1 MDVATARL
9 QKELKVLIRNPL
21 PNIQALPSLT
31 NILEWHYVLRGDP
44 DSVYAGGVY
53 HGRIVFP
60 REFPYKPPALYMNT
74 PNGRFQ
80 TGCRL
85 CLSISDFHPETWNC
99 LLGVSAILLSLQSFF
114 YENTPT
120 TGSCTGVPAQEKSR
134 LARLSLGY
142 NVSHSVMFRKLFPEL
157 VEEYRLQKEREA
169 NIVTPP
175 SRSVVENTQCVGM
188 NEKKTHALQEKMK
201 ESSSAQLFGP
211 GMILMIMMVLLIFLI
226 SLFSFSI

>member
-1 MDVATARL
+1 MATARL
-9 QKELKVLIRNPL
+9 QKELKAHIRNPL
-21 PNIQALPSLT
+21 PNIQALPSPT

-120 TGSCTGVPAQEKSR
+120 TGSCTGVPAQEKRR
-134 LARLSLGY
+134 LARVSLGY

-157 VEEYRLQKEREA
+157 VEEYRHQKECDA
-169 NIVTPP
+169 DTVAPC
-175 SRSVVENTQCVGM
+175 SRSVDEDNQRLGM
-188 NEKKTHALQEKMK
+188 NEKKTCAQQKKMK
-201 ESSSAQLFGP
+201 SSAAQLWFGIII
-211 GMILMIMMVLLIFLI
+211 MIVLLLLVIFLVSI
-226 SLFSFSI
+226 FSM